1 MHVGLNLHQFAR
13 CFWDVLSIWYAFP
26 ISVWLVVGIGL
37 AVATHYWGAK
47 KLQPGFPNH
56 MIAAQ
61 PAIISFWFYIISLHP
76 VFNPQFSPV
85 SPSFLMV
92 KSSRCWSH
100 QVLGWSP
107 LGAMFFRTQSR
118 GVAESSRWISGGG
131 TSLEISVRVYG
142 NFAGEN
148 DDKPPVFWGFSVLR
162 QPHWTSGH
170 WRWPLKFAPLDSQ
183 RVGTP

>member
-107 LGAMFFRTQSR
+107 LGAMFFRTQSEVLPNLPDGFLEVER
-118 GVAESSRWISGGG
+118 PWRYPYESMAILLGKMMTSHRFLGVQRFE
-131 TSLEISVRVYG
+131 T
-142 NFAGEN
+142 
-148 DDKPPVFWGFSVLR
+148 
-162 QPHWTSGH
+162 T
-170 WRWPLKFAPLDSQ
+170 PLDIDDD
-183 RVGTP
+183 P